1 MIGIGLREK
10 SPNQSPESPIDR
22 RVGRMPAS
30 KRQRRLDASDDR
42 RSIGMDGLTSRHR
55 SRWSARAWTVSAVLI
70 LLSATAMARAQG
82 PQFDV
87 GAPPGAAGGA
97 STVGQPLGAADFF
110 DYSSGSI
117 APISGKA
124 GPGGTHVP
132 ASSLAAPPAPV
143 FRTSTASQFAV
154 QPIQEANVPA
164 YGDLDLPEEM
174 EGPENGMTIDAAI
187 ELLVKQNLDL
197 EAYRL
202 EIPMADADLL
212 TANLRANPVFYADT
226 QLIPYGHYSFLRPGG
241 PPQSDININYP
252 LDVSFK
258 RAARTRSARAARKV
272 TEAQLQDAIRNS
284 IDNLYTVYVD
294 AVSAALT
301 VKFSETYS
309 KGTHELL
316 GRTERLFRGGQ
327 IKEADVLAIRAK
339 LEIAELQVREARQAK
354 VKANRA
360 LTLILN
366 LPLNDADK
374 LEVRDTIGQ
383 VREVPAS
390 REDLIAKALG
400 GRPDLFA
407 IRMGVVRANSDV
419 RLAKANAFPD
429 VYLLY
434 QPYTFQNNTYLG
446 VPSAYSWTLGLTAS
460 MPLYNRNQGNI
471 TRAKINVTQT
481 QIQASSQERQ
491 VVSDVLDAAQ
501 ELEQSYISVLEFRR
515 EIIPASAKMRD
526 AAKTLYLQGEY
537 SVLEFLEAQLA
548 FNDVVKQYRDS
559 MVRHRRAV
567 LDLNTAIGER
577 VLP

>member
-1 MIGIGLREK
+1 
-10 SPNQSPESPIDR
+10 
-22 RVGRMPAS
+22 
-30 KRQRRLDASDDR
+30 
-42 RSIGMDGLTSRHR
+42 MDGLTGRHR
-55 SRWSARAWTVSAVLI
+55 THRSARAWTVFSVLI
-70 LLSATAMARAQG
+70 LLTATATARAQG
-82 PQFDV
+82 PQFDA

-97 STVGQPLGAADFF
+97 STLGQPLGAADFA
-110 DYSSGSI
+110 DYASGSI

-132 ASSLAAPPAPV
+132 ASSLSAPPAPV

-164 YGDLDLPEEM
+164 YGELDLPEDM

-226 QLIPYGHYSFLRPGG
+226 QLIPYGHFSFLRPGG
-241 PPQSDININYP
+241 PQQSDININYP

-258 RAARTRSARAARKV
+258 RAARTKSARAARKV

-294 AVSAALT
+294 SVAAALT
-301 VKFSETYS
+301 VKFSETYA
-309 KGTHELL
+309 KGTRQLL
-316 GRTERLFRGGQ
+316 VRTEQLFKGGQ

-339 LEIAELQVREARQAK
+339 LEIAELQVREARQSK

-360 LTLILN
+360 LALILN
-366 LPLNDADK
+366 LPLSDADR

-515 EIIPASAKMRD
+515 EIIPASRKMRD
-526 AAKTLYLQGEY
+526 AAHTLYIQGEY
-537 SVLEFLEAQLA
+537 SVLEYLDAQLA

-559 MVRHRRAV
+559 MVRHRRAI

>member
-1 MIGIGLREK
+1 M
-10 SPNQSPESPIDR
+10 DR
-22 RVGRMPAS
+22 DTGSRLS
-30 KRQRRLDASDDR
+30 QR
-42 RSIGMDGLTSRHR
+42 
-55 SRWSARAWTVSAVLI
+55 SARAWTASAVLI
-70 LLSATAMARAQG
+70 LLTATATARAQG

-97 STVGQPLGAADFF
+97 STVGQPLGAADFS
-110 DYSSGSI
+110 DYGTGSN
-117 APISGKA
+117 APLSGKP
-124 GPGGTHVP
+124 GPGGSHVP
-132 ASSLAAPPAPV
+132 ASSFSAPSAPV
-143 FRTSTASQFAV
+143 FRTSTRSQFAV

-164 YGDLDLPEEM
+164 YGELDLPEEM
-174 EGPENGMTIDAAI
+174 EGPPNGMTIDAAI

-212 TANLRANPVFYADT
+212 TANLRANPIFYADT
-226 QLIPYGHYSFLRPGG
+226 QLIPYGHFSFLRPGG

-258 RAARTRSARAARKV
+258 RAARTRSARAAHKV

-294 AVSAALT
+294 SVAAALT
-301 VKFSETYS
+301 VKFSETYAAGIR
-309 KGTHELL
+309 KLL
-316 GRTERLFRGGQ
+316 DRNERLFQGGQ
-327 IKEADVLAIRAK
+327 INEADVLAVRAK
-339 LEIAELQVREARQAK
+339 LEIAELQVRESRQAK

-360 LTLILN
+360 LALMLN
-366 LPLNDADK
+366 LPLGDAEK

-383 VREVPAS
+383 VREVPSS
-390 REDLIAKALG
+390 RDDLIAKALG
-400 GRPDLFA
+400 GRPDLLA
-407 IRMGVVRANSDV
+407 IKMGVVRANADV
-419 RLAKANAFPD
+419 RLARANAYPD
-429 VYLLY
+429 VYVLY

-446 VPSAYSWTLGLTAS
+446 VPSAYSWTLGLTATI
-460 MPLYNRNQGNI
+460 PLYNRNQGNI
-471 TRAKINVTQT
+471 TRAKINVNQT

-515 EIIPASAKMRD
+515 EIIPASEKMRD
-526 AAKTLYLQGEY
+526 AARTLYLQGEY

-559 MVRHRRAV
+559 MVRHRRAI

>member
-1 MIGIGLREK
+1 
-10 SPNQSPESPIDR
+10 
-22 RVGRMPAS
+22 
-30 KRQRRLDASDDR
+30 
-42 RSIGMDGLTSRHR
+42 MDGLTDNHR
-55 SRWSARAWTVSAVLI
+55 QRWSARAWTGAALMMLHIASV
-70 LLSATAMARAQG
+70 TARAQG

-97 STVGQPLGAADFF
+97 STVGQPLGSADFPDF
-110 DYSSGSI
+110 STPSST
-117 APISGKA
+117 PFSGKPGPA
-124 GPGGTHVP
+124 GSHVP
-132 ASSLAAPPAPV
+132 ASALSAPSAPV
-143 FRTSTASQFAV
+143 FRTSTRSRLAV

-164 YGDLDLPEEM
+164 YGDLDLPDEM
-174 EGPENGMTIDAAI
+174 EGPNDGMTIDSAI
-187 ELLVKQNLDL
+187 ELLIKQNLDL
-197 EAYRL
+197 EAQRL

-258 RAARTRSARAARKV
+258 RTARTHSARAARKV

-294 AVSAALT
+294 AVAAALT
-301 VKFSETYS
+301 VKFSETYA
-309 KGTHELL
+309 KGTHQLL
-316 GRTERLFRGGQ
+316 DRTERLFKGGQ
-327 IKEADVLAIRAK
+327 VKQADVLAIRAK
-339 LEIAELQVREARQAK
+339 LEIAELQVREAKQAK
-354 VKANRA
+354 IKANRA
-360 LTLILN
+360 LALMLN
-366 LPLNDADK
+366 KPLSDADK

-383 VREVPAS
+383 LRDVPLS
-390 REDLIAKALG
+390 REDLIAKALA

-407 IRMGVVRANSDV
+407 IKMGVIRANADV
-419 RLAKANAFPD
+419 RLAKANAYPD

-446 VPSAYSWTLGLTAS
+446 VPSAYSWTLGLTATV
-460 MPLYNRNQGNI
+460 PLYNRNQGNI
-471 TRAKINVTQT
+471 TRAKINVSQT
-481 QIQASSQERQ
+481 QLQASSQERQ
-491 VVSDVLDAAQ
+491 VVSDVLDATQ

-537 SVLEFLEAQLA
+537 SVSDFLEAQLA

-559 MVRHRRAV
+559 MVRHRRAI
-567 LDLNTAIGER
+567 LDLNTAVGER
-577 VLP
+577 LLP